1 MTSISVLGCGWLG
14 LPLAKHLVTNGFAVK
29 GSVRSE
35 EKIES
40 LEAISVTPY
49 VLDIDGEITEQS
61 WGAFLDSDI
70 LVIAIPSKN
79 QTGFSALIRVLES
92 SSIKHV
98 VFVSSTSVYADNNGV
113 VTEDIAASE
122 SSALFQIESLFYQSS
137 VFTTTVI
144 RFSGLVGYQ
153 RNPGRFFQKSGR
165 SVNNPDAAVNMI
177 HQDDCVELITQII
190 KQEKWNDLF
199 NACADSHP
207 SKREFYTQATQRIG
221 VSTPEF
227 IEADTQTFKIISNE
241 KIKKALGYEFIYP
254 DVMQITYD
262 EC

>member
-14 LPLAKHLVTNGFAVK
+14 FPLAKHLVSNSFAVK
-29 GSVRSE
+29 GSVRSK

-40 LEAISVTPY
+40 LEAISVTPF
-49 VLDIDGEITEQS
+49 VLDIDGEIVDQL
-61 WGAFLDSDI
+61 WGSFLDSDI
-70 LVIAIPSKN
+70 LIIAIPSKN
-79 QTGFSALIRVLES
+79 QIGFTSLISILES

-98 VFVSSTSVYADNNGV
+98 IFVSSTSVYADNNAV
-113 VTEDIAASE
+113 VNEDVAASE
-122 SSALFQIESLFYQSS
+122 SSVLFQIESLFSQSS
-137 VFTTTVI
+137 AFTTTVI

-165 SVNNPDAAVNMI
+165 SISNPDAPVNMI

-190 KQEKWNDLF
+190 KQEKWDEVF

-221 VSTPEF
+221 VNTPEF
-227 IEADTQTFKIISNE
+227 IESETQTFKIISNE
-241 KIKKALGYEFIYP
+241 KIKKSLDYEFIYP
-254 DVMQITYD
+254 DVMQISYD
-262 EC
+262 I

>member
-1 MTSISVLGCGWLG
+1 MTTISVLGCGWLG

-29 GSVRSE
+29 GSVRSK

-40 LEAISVTPY
+40 LEAISVTPF
-49 VLDIDGEITEQS
+49 VLDIDGEIVDQS
-61 WGAFLDSDI
+61 WGSFLDSDI
-70 LVIAIPSKN
+70 LIIAIPSKN
-79 QTGFSALIRVLES
+79 QIGFTSLISILES

-98 VFVSSTSVYADNNGV
+98 IFVSSTSVYADNNAV
-113 VTEDIAASE
+113 VNEDVAASE
-122 SSALFQIESLFYQSS
+122 SSVLFQIESLFSQSS
-137 VFTTTVI
+137 AFTTTVI

-165 SVNNPDAAVNMI
+165 SVSNPDAPVNMI

-190 KQEKWNDLF
+190 KQEKWDEVF

-221 VSTPEF
+221 VNTPEF
-227 IEADTQTFKIISNE
+227 IESETQTFKIISNQ
-241 KIKKALGYEFIYP
+241 KIKDTLGYEFIYP
-254 DVMQITYD
+254 DVMQISYD
-262 EC
+262 I